1 MEGAG
6 GMVKGAGRVGRVAL
20 CRRTRGAC
28 RQHHLVATN
37 GTPHVPAP
45 VPASSPPRAPVAE
58 LSSSLGCSPARPRGC
73 RGVREMMQSADAG

>member
-1 MEGAG
+1 M
-6 GMVKGAGRVGRVAL
+6 KGAGRVGRVAL

-37 GTPHVPAP
+37 GTPH